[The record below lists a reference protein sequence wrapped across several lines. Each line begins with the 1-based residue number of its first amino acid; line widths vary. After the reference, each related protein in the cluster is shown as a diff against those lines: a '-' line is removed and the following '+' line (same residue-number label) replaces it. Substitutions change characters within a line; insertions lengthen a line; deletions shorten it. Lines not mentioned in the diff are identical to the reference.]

1 MTLMMMLTII
11 IKNTISPLQSSC
23 NAVGKICSHCCW
35 HFQSRIQLCSG
46 GEAAI
51 EEAVWSPL
59 GPLLDME
66 ATRA

>member
-1 MTLMMMLTII
+1 M
-11 IKNTISPLQSSC
+11 SPLQSSC
-23 NAVGKICSHCCW
+23 NDEGKVLSHCCW

-51 EEAVWSPL
+51 EEAVWFPL

>member
-1 MTLMMMLTII
+1 MTLMMMLTSI
-11 IKNTISPLQSSC
+11 IKNTISPLQSSS
-23 NAVGKICSHCCW
+23 NAVGKIYSHCCW
-35 HFQSRIQLCSG
+35 HFQSRTQLCSG

-51 EEAVWSPL
+51 EEAVWFPL